1 MTTQLKT
8 AYNSGNPDRDN
19 VLTVDTRSPYTRV
32 GGVDGY
38 RPGTIIPHVGGSTR
52 LEETERFKGSVK
64 AEIVSYGTEEFKQ
77 LSPTM
82 LLSVSELSKLNNMVA
97 AARDG
102 AVITMSQPEIEPAT
116 KTAEQSP
123 SHPPQDKSADAAA
136 VNQQAMQMLATMFA
150 QMLPQRPAPTV
161 MAPTFEPQPPHF
173 PVYAPVPEQ
182 RVQPSSYPTTLPSQ
196 GYPLPPPNRQQV
208 AQPQPRPTFV
218 PADAS
223 GYADAFRSLGIPNLA
238 PVAAPPKT
246 RVDFIAVHGRSSI
259 AFSHTTFYHWVAVA
273 GSVILLIADTRFDYP
288 YWVPSD
294 MGDNVFQVTITGSDG
309 QSPQIYECK
318 LCGAE
323 FMFGNFRF
331 FMLISA
337 PPADS
342 Y

>member
-64 AEIVSYGTEEFKQ
+64 AEIVSYGNEEFKQ

-82 LLSVSELSKLNNMVA
+82 VLAVSELSKLNNMVA

-102 AVITMSQPEIEPAT
+102 TVIPMTQPETEPAA
-116 KTAEQSP
+116 KMAEQQPSP
-123 SHPPQDKSADAAA
+123 QPQDKTVDVSAINA
-136 VNQQAMQMLATMFA
+136 QAMQMLANMFA
-150 QMLPQRPAPTV
+150 QMTQQRPTPTV
-161 MAPTFEPQPPHF
+161 MAPPFDPQPPHF
-173 PVYAPVPEQ
+173 PTYAPPPEQ
-182 RVQPSSYPTTLPSQ
+182 RVPPISYPPTLPSQ
-196 GYPLPPPNRQQV
+196 GYPLPPPNRQQ
-208 AQPQPRPTFV
+208 ATQPQPRPPFV
-218 PADAS
+218 PVDAPV
-223 GYADAFRSLGIPNLA
+223 YVDAFRSLGIPNLS

-246 RVDFIAVHGRSSI
+246 RVDFVAVQGRSAV

-288 YWVPSD
+288 YWAPSD

-309 QSPQIYECK
+309 QAPQVYDCR